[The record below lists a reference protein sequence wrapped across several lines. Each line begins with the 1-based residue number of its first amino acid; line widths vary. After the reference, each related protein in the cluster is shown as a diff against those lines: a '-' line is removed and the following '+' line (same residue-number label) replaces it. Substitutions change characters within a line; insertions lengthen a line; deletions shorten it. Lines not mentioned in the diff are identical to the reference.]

1 MARFVAVAVAV
12 LLGVAAMFE
21 GSIVAL
27 VTPFRNG
34 GVDRDALAELIER
47 QITGGSSALVA
58 CGTTG
63 EAPTL
68 THEEND
74 EVVRLTVE
82 RAKGRVPVIAGTGTY
97 DTSETIRRTKAAAA
111 AGCAGAMVV
120 TPYYNKPTPRGLRA
134 HFLAVADASPIP
146 LVVYNIPGRTGT
158 RIPPAL
164 IVELARHPRIAA
176 LKDAT
181 GSPADC
187 MDVIES
193 SPITVLAGDD
203 ALTLAWMA
211 MGAKGIVSVAANVV
225 PEELAGLARDA
236 ARGDYAAA
244 RRRHYRLLPLFRAL
258 FLESNPAPVK
268 AALALQGLC
277 SAEVRLPLVE
287 VEESTRAAL
296 RQALEPLRG
305 VAAVR

>member
-1 MARFVAVAVAV
+1 
-12 LLGVAAMFE
+12 MFE

-34 GVDRDALAELIER
+34 QLDREALARLIEW
-47 QITGGSSALVA
+47 QIASGTAALVS

-63 EAPTL
+63 ESPTL
-68 THEEND
+68 THEEF
-74 EVVRLTVE
+74 ESVVRFTVE

-97 DTSETIRRTKAAAA
+97 DTAETIRRTCAVAAL
-111 AGCAGAMVV
+111 GCAGAMVV

-134 HFLAVADASPIP
+134 HFLAVAEASPIP
-146 LVVYNIPGRTGT
+146 LIVYNIPGRTGT

-164 IVELARHPRIAA
+164 IVELAKHPRIVA

-187 MDVIES
+187 MDVIERS
-193 SPITVLAGDD
+193 SITVLAGDD

-211 MGAKGIVSVAANVV
+211 MGAKGIVSVAGNVV
-225 PEELAGLARDA
+225 PEEMVSLVREA
-236 ARGDYAAA
+236 ARGDFAAA

-258 FLESNPAPVK
+258 FIESNPVPVK
-268 AALALQGLC
+268 AALELLGRAT
-277 SAEVRLPLVE
+277 AEVRLPLVAA
-287 VEESTRAAL
+287 EEATRSEL
-296 RQALEPLRG
+296 RQALDSITVRG
-305 VAAVR
+305 ASAV